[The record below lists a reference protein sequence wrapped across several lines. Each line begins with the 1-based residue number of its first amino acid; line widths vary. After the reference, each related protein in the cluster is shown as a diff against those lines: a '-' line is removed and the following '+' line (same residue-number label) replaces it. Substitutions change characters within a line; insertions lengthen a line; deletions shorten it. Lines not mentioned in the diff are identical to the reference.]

1 MVQATVSGRDVRVS
15 IALMMVVILANAILF
30 SIIPYLTQ
38 PEYGH
43 GLHAFQIMLC
53 YCGIAAIMMLPWALR
68 QGRSGMKTRQWKL
81 YGTRA
86 LLEYGAFTLSF
97 YSLGY
102 LGDNFTLPMHTAL
115 NFITPLIAT
124 IGAILILKEKSH
136 MHTWIALLLGF
147 IGVLVVT
154 RPGMMPASP
163 GVLYVLGAALGFS
176 LTGIVIK
183 LLTRTESPLHVA
195 FYMLS
200 LTAVLALPAG
210 ITHWKAPTA
219 EGWMWLIIIGCI
231 GYLQQTLVAKSIAK
245 VPYTLLI
252 PLNFSQ
258 LIFATMLGFFVY
270 HKLIDGY
277 TMAGSLIIIA
287 ATIYN
292 QRKSAKVREISTPA

>member
-1 MVQATVSGRDVRVS
+1 MQPPLSQRDIRVS
-15 IALMMVVILANAILF
+15 IALMMVVIVANAVLF

-38 PEYGH
+38 SEYGH
-43 GLHAFQIMLC
+43 ELHAFQIMLC
-53 YCGIAAIMMLPWALR
+53 YCGIAALMMVPWAIR
-68 QGRSGMKTRQWKL
+68 QGKEGMKTRQWKL
-81 YGTRA
+81 FSIRA

-136 MHTWIALLLGF
+136 AYTWIALALGF

-154 RPGMMPASP
+154 RPGMVPASP
-163 GVLYVLGAALGFS
+163 GVFYVLAAALGFS

-183 LLTRTESPLHVA
+183 LLTRTESPLLIA

-200 LTAVLALPAG
+200 FTALLALPAG
-210 ITHWKAPTA
+210 ITHWKNPNL
-219 EGWMWLIIIGCI
+219 EGWMWLIVVGFI

-270 HKLIDGY
+270 HKLIDAY

-287 ATIYN
+287 ATIYS
-292 QRKSAKVREISTPA
+292 QRKSAKLR